1 MKNIIDLICVIV
13 NNAQAHGVWVSLR
26 KTRKL
31 CFFFHFVLWKLC
43 RSQRCPTGLRR
54 SPVHQIP
61 RNVLGPIASLERNV
75 SHTNSEAA
83 ITNKTCGVT
92 KTVVLTNQIHLA
104 WKYYLLLFWIYYIFK
119 TILTTPIGE
128 MLSMSLL
135 IVV

>member
-1 MKNIIDLICVIV
+1 MKNNIIYLICVIV

-26 KTRKL
+26 KTRNF
-31 CFFFHFVLWKLC
+31 CIFFHFVLWKLC

-92 KTVVLTNQIHLA
+92 KNSRLNQSDSSRLEILPSVVLNLLHL
-104 WKYYLLLFWIYYIFK
+104 
-119 TILTTPIGE
+119 
-128 MLSMSLL
+128 
-135 IVV
+135 

>member
-13 NNAQAHGVWVSLR
+13 NNAQAHGVWGSLR

-31 CFFFHFVLWKLC
+31 CIFFTLCSGNYVEVRDVPLACAEAPYIKYPGMCWVLSPHLNETSPIQTPKQPLLTK
-43 RSQRCPTGLRR
+43 PVGL
-54 SPVHQIP
+54 Q
-61 RNVLGPIASLERNV
+61 
-75 SHTNSEAA
+75 
-83 ITNKTCGVT
+83 